1 MNSSANTFGQLI
13 RKTRA
18 EERTM
23 NRSQTITRASPYKKL
38 VVLLILPSALFL
50 AGAKW
55 VEKPVENLDTIA
67 GEWIGKGV
75 TDTLATC
82 MNQILTLPTGACQ
95 RFDVEYVF
103 RKNGAYESR
112 VSVGSN
118 HWSTAMP
125 PGTLQIKEGKLEYRN
140 DKGLVR
146 TGVLYEDK
154 KGRRVLKFRL
164 ENGAS
169 WKVREKKE

>member
-1 MNSSANTFGQLI
+1 MKKL
-13 RKTRA
+13 
-18 EERTM
+18 
-23 NRSQTITRASPYKKL
+23 QTITNTSPYKRL
-38 VVLLILPSALFL
+38 VVLLILPFALL
-50 AGAKW
+50 ATGAKW
-55 VEKPVENLDTIA
+55 AEKPVENLDTIA
-67 GEWIGKGV
+67 GKWIGTGV
-75 TDTLATC
+75 TDTLTSC
-82 MNQILTLPTGACQ
+82 MNFIATFARGACQ

-103 RKNGAYESR
+103 RKDGAYESR
-112 VSVGSN
+112 VSGGSSN
-118 HWSTAMP
+118 HWSTTSDMP